1 MFQLSISYPEINPR
15 FFSFNSKYGARPRCN
30 GIGFENI
37 SEDFEAERQDFGV
50 ITDAAVTG
58 LSPCKA
64 CKGMRLRREALSI
77 KINDTNIA
85 EFSRMSVI
93 NAIQFINALKLT
105 DREQMIALRVLREVK
120 TGFRFLI
127 RSASVI

>member
-1 MFQLSISYPEINPR
+1 MACPNCSISYPEINPR
-15 FFSFNSKYGARPRCN
+15 FFSFNSKHGACPRCN

-50 ITDAAVTG
+50 ITDEAVTG

-64 CKGMRLRREALSI
+64 CKGMRLRKEALSI

-93 NAIQFINALKLT
+93 NAIRFINALNYY
-105 DREQMIALRVLREVK
+105 
-120 TGFRFLI
+120 
-127 RSASVI
+127 SVSITI